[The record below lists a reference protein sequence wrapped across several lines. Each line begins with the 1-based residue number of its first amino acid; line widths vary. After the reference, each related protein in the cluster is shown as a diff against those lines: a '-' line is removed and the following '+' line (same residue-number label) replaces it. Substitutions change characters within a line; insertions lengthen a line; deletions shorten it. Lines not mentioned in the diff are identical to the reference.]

1 MVAALSNDIRW
12 RIIWKSYDDRKLSR
26 PYLRQTLR
34 GIPRQGVKIAR
45 SPISASQTANP
56 ILVVNITST
65 NPCERLSLCAVL
77 FAPA

>member
-34 GIPRQGVKIAR
+34 EIPRQGVKIAR

-56 ILVVNITST
+56 ILVVNITFT
-65 NPCERLSLCAVL
+65 NPCERLSLCSVL
-77 FAPA
+77 IAPA